1 MVMVVV
7 ATVGMVALK
16 VGVAMV
22 AGIEV
27 VGEDMAVEVCN
38 QNGLAILFIMTMEVE
53 HLLHK
58 PVVSFEICITVS
70 INSLANN
77 LQGKCIPCPF
87 AGKTFFSFHTS
98 SFGSWLG

>member
-27 VGEDMAVEVCN
+27 VEEFVDIMAVGEDMAVEICN
-38 QNGLAILFIMTMEVE
+38 HNGVAILFIMTMEVE

-58 PVVSFEICITVS
+58 AMVSFEICITVS

-77 LQGKCIPCPF
+77 LLGKCIPCPF
-87 AGKTFFSFHTS
+87 EG
-98 SFGSWLG
+98 